1 MEVAH
6 NELLEA
12 FETFEVDLEVNEI
25 LKQVKADLAVFG
37 NDEDIREFG
46 EALLE
51 ERRQRRQLAQAA
63 QAARHTYVQEH
74 WNPGCY
80 PQLNT
85 AWYIRG
91 LDFCCDYWRYEFKRP
106 ETPPPAP
113 PPSPEVSRKR
123 GPPPQ
128 QPTTH
133 DVPTKQRRRRRR

>member
-6 NELLEA
+6 NELLEV
-12 FETFEVDLEVNEI
+12 FETFEVELKVNEI

-51 ERRQRRQLAQAA
+51 ERRQREQLKEAA
-63 QAARHTYVQEH
+63 QATRAARATYFHQL
-74 WNPGCY
+74 CY
-80 PQLNT
+80 PQYT
-85 AWYIRG
+85 CDWFIEG

-106 ETPPPAP
+106 ATPPPAP
-113 PPSPEVSRKR
+113 PPSPEVTRKR

-133 DVPTKQRRRRRR
+133 DVPSKQRRR

>member
-6 NELLEA
+6 NELVEA
-12 FETFEVDLEVNEI
+12 FEEFEADLEVNAI
-25 LKQVKADLAVFG
+25 LDEVKKWSID
-37 NDEDIREFG
+37 DEDIREFG

-51 ERRQRRQLAQAA
+51 ERRKRRQLAQAA

-91 LDFCCDYWRYEFKRP
+91 LDFCCPYWRYEFKRP
-106 ETPPPAP
+106 ATPPPAP
-113 PPSPEVSRKR
+113 PPSPEVTRKR

-133 DVPTKQRRRRRR
+133 DVPIKQRRR